1 MLHRNYTIKY
11 SKYSKHK
18 TSHAHI
24 SQAIKKALTLCLT
37 LCLTVTLIGTPLTQ
51 SRALEPTET
60 QLQSQDISQSQD
72 TVTKHYIAI
81 QNLRTKVSTSFYDLT
96 LNSTSRIYYVDL
108 ISSFIPNEEY
118 TAQNI
123 FYSQHSETNSTS
135 SSTQSSTYP
144 YANLITLTSSERY
157 TIYSVLAGEVGSC
170 SYRDKL
176 LVAQCFYDGLVYN
189 KCTPKQLAKSQ
200 YDGYKDFNEFKEECI
215 ECNVTYYEDITTAVE
230 EVFDNGNFP
239 CEEFI
244 LYFYSYHGFYSSWHE
259 TQRFIEQTDAH
270 RYFAQWG
277 EIKI

>member
-11 SKYSKHK
+11 RTSH
-18 TSHAHI
+18 THNSHAHI
-24 SQAIKKALTLCLT
+24 SQAIKKTLTLCLT
-37 LCLTVTLIGTPLTQ
+37 LCLTVILIGTPLTQ
-51 SRALEPTET
+51 SRALELTET
-60 QLQSQDISQSQD
+60 LVQQDISQSQD
-72 TVTKHYIAI
+72 TNTKHYIAI

-96 LNSTSRIYYVDL
+96 STNSTSRIFYVDL

-123 FYSQHSETNSTS
+123 FYSQPIQ
-135 SSTQSSTYP
+135 STQSSTYP

-189 KCTPKQLAKSQ
+189 KCTPKQLANSQ
-200 YDGYKDFNEFKEECI
+200 YDGYKDFNKFKEECI
-215 ECNVTYYEDITTAVE
+215 ECNVTYYEDIIKAVE

-277 EIKI
+277 EIEI